1 VLAGAPVEVE
11 TTKVFGC
18 SIKWSDKREWVAK
31 GYEDWAKEEV
41 TLETI
46 DTAGIEALVRND
58 SDKLRLVNVWAT
70 WCGPCVI
77 EFPDLVSVHRIYRG
91 RDFEV
96 VTIDADPPEKRD
108 KALEFLKEQQA
119 STRNYAF
126 DKGDPYA
133 LIDAVD
139 AEWPGNL
146 PHTIVVAPGG
156 EVVYRSDG
164 AFDTLEM
171 RKAIVGWLGR
181 YYHSV
186 QGGN

>member
-1 VLAGAPVEVE
+1 V
-11 TTKVFGC
+11 K
-18 SIKWSDKREWVAK
+18 K
-31 GYEDWAKEEV
+31 GYEDWAKEPV

-46 DTAGIEALVRND
+46 DAGSIEALVHND
-58 SDKLRLVNVWAT
+58 SGKLRLVNVWAT
-70 WCGPCVI
+70 WCGPCII

-96 VTIDADPPEKRD
+96 VTIDADAPENRD
-108 KALEFLKEQQA
+108 KALAFLKEQQA

-126 DKGDPYA
+126 DEGDPYA

-139 AEWPGNL
+139 TEWAGNL

-164 AFDTLEM
+164 AFDTPEL
-171 RKAIVGWLGR
+171 RRAIVEWLGR

-186 QGGN
+186 PGGR